1 MFCHKGTGLR
11 KDTPANIECSEV
23 QTPFVDIFHAG
34 WPSFHARETQ
44 GTHTIIGRR
53 PKPLVSQAFPRIIL
67 PQDWK
72 VAHEKEYRLKRGD
85 ASRATYPQSAHGYI
99 RQTDKKA
106 HCSDGVWIPGSYDY
120 KEPNSLAA
128 DFAVALIE
136 FAFPCLLSCAVSNSP
151 LLQTSQWRPWID
163 LTPGR
168 ATFISP
174 ISSLTP
180 SFLLHTQSWHH
191 LQRSRMT

>member
-1 MFCHKGTGLR
+1 MFCHKGTGLK

-34 WPSFHARETQ
+34 WLSFHARETQ

-53 PKPLVSQAFPRIIL
+53 PKPLVSQAFSK
-67 PQDWK
+67 DCSST
-72 VAHEKEYRLKRGD
+72 RLKSSPQERIQ
-85 ASRATYPQSAHGYI
+85 AKEEMHHVPPIRNRLTATYGKPI
-99 RQTDKKA
+99 RKRT
-106 HCSDGVWIPGSYDY
+106 VGSYDY

-151 LLQTSQWRPWID
+151 LLQTSQWRP
-163 LTPGR
+163 
-168 ATFISP
+168 
-174 ISSLTP
+174 
-180 SFLLHTQSWHH
+180 
-191 LQRSRMT
+191 